1 MALVAQLRVAVVL
14 GITLA
19 GAAWAEPVAPPSV
32 AEGLALCRESEDRD
46 PPKALALAE
55 QLLTLT
61 RGTEASERAE
71 ALGCRGW
78 ALASLGEVERAR
90 RDAFD
95 LQGLLPQIAPG
106 PERLSLSRRV
116 GGILHRTGDRV
127 GAIEMYAAV
136 VSEAEALGLE
146 AERIAPLV
154 NLGVIHSEFGEYKRA
169 EVNYTKALDLM
180 ERLDDRRH
188 EVPVRYNLGLNFQ
201 GQGRHAEAVVQF
213 DKALSLMRAGDPSPG
228 RLVMV
233 MLALAVALQEA
244 GDSPRAQ
251 MLISEIRALEQ
262 PFTDPGMRLSMAIVD
277 SARLAE
283 EGDLEAA
290 LALLDGFEPD
300 QMLHTQQYSLL
311 RRRTELLERMGRF
324 AEANQLLRQTFTMR
338 EDFLR
343 SQNTER
349 LAAFEAHLRDRE
361 QRAELQR
368 LEAEA
373 DLKSRALEKS
383 TRLWWQGLL
392 VGSLLLLALATI
404 LFWQRR
410 MNRRLDRASR
420 SDPLTGLS
428 NRRDMGERL
437 RLLAARPNEHGAVLL
452 VDIDHFKEIND
463 RLGHDV
469 GDAILVAFAQRLAKA
484 VGSQATVARWG
495 GEEFLILLPHADQ
508 AAARGLAERLRSA
521 LAEPLVLDDRRV
533 PTPVSI
539 GFCNLPLP
547 DLHGRGPWHHSLQ
560 LADAALYLAK
570 GAGRDAWAGVWV
582 TQPIP
587 GWPLERLSREFAL
600 ARMLGLV
607 VVESSRA
614 LPDPVVD
621 QA

>member
-1 MALVAQLRVAVVL
+1 MGLVAQLRTVVIL

-19 GAAWAEPVAPPSV
+19 SSAWAEPAAPTSV
-32 AEGLALCRESEDRD
+32 AEALALCRESEDRD

-55 QLLTLT
+55 QLLTQT

-95 LQGLLPQIAPG
+95 LRGMLPQIAPG
-106 PERLSLSRRV
+106 PDRLSLARRV

-154 NLGVIHSEFGEYKRA
+154 NLGVIHSEFGDYRRA
-169 EVNYTKALDLM
+169 EVNYTQALDLM

-188 EVPVRYNLGLNFQ
+188 EVPVRYNLGLNLG
-201 GQGRHAEAVVQF
+201 GQERNAEAVLQLER
-213 DKALSLMRAGDPSPG
+213 ALALLREAEAPPG
-228 RLVMV
+228 RQVMI
-233 MLALAVALQEA
+233 MLALAASLQDSGDSTGARALIAELRAMDAPLDDPGVRVSVAL
-244 GDSPRAQ
+244 
-251 MLISEIRALEQ
+251 I
-262 PFTDPGMRLSMAIVD
+262 D
-277 SARLAE
+277 SAERAE
-283 EGDLEAA
+283 AGDLEAA
-290 LALLDGFEPD
+290 LALLDGFNLD
-300 QMLHTQQYSLL
+300 GMLHQQQYSLL
-311 RRRTELLERMGRF
+311 EARIKLLDRLGRTREALALSRQLLELSEG
-324 AEANQLLRQTFTMR
+324 
-338 EDFLR
+338 FLR

-361 QRAELQR
+361 QRTELQR

-383 TRLWWQGLL
+383 TRRWWQGLL
-392 VGSLLLLALATI
+392 VGSLLLLALAMI
-404 LFWQRR
+404 LFWQQR
-410 MNRRLDRASR
+410 MNRRLDRVSR

-437 RLLAARPNEHGAVLL
+437 RLLAARPDEHGAVLL

-463 RLGHDV
+463 RFGHDM
-469 GDAILVAFAQRLAKA
+469 GDAILVAFARRLVAA
-484 VGSQATVARWG
+484 AGPNATVARWG

-521 LAEPLVLDDRRV
+521 LAEPLALDERRV

-547 DLHGRGPWHHSLQ
+547 DVHGRGPWHHSLQ

-582 TQPIP
+582 TKGIP
-587 GWPLERLSREFAL
+587 GWPPDRLAREFAL
-600 ARMLGLV
+600 ARTLGLV

-614 LPDPVVD
+614 LADPVVD
-621 QA
+621 QT